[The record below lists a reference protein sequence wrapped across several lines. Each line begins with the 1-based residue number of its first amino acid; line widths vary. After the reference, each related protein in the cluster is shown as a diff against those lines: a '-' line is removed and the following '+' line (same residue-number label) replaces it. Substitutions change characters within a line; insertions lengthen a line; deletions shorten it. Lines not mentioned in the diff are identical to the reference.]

1 MANPHTNKQVELS
14 TIRLNMKEFIEK
26 IKADPRYQRN
36 IEYGEPRSGHPEGK
50 VKFHIADLEANLELL
65 RERGIGEEDYW
76 KLKFMIHVHDSF
88 KAEAEKHSPTQHP
101 HNHASLAKEYAS
113 QFTDDADLLNMLQYH
128 DENYKLWT
136 EYSNTGKYNEESFQN
151 LLGAIKNWD
160 LFLLFIIID
169 GCTRGK
175 DYQKLGWF
183 INEVKKYKETIVTA
197 SWVLP
202 PSE

>member
-1 MANPHTNKQVELS
+1 MDGSGYNQA
-14 TIRLNMKEFIEK
+14 NMKDILEK

-65 RERGIGEEDYW
+65 RKKGIGEDDYW

-88 KAEAEKHSPTQHP
+88 KAEAEKHSPTLHP
-101 HNHASLAKEYAS
+101 RNHASLAKEYAS
-113 QFTDDADLLNMLQYH
+113 QFIDDADLLNMIQYH
-128 DENYKLWT
+128 DENYKLWK
-136 EYSNTGKYNEESFQN
+136 EYSQTGQYEAERFQN
-151 LLGAIKNWD
+151 LLTTIKNLD

-169 GCTRGK
+169 GCTKGK
-175 DYQKLGWF
+175 DYSKLGWF
-183 INEVKKYKETIVTA
+183 INEIKKYRETIVDS

-202 PSE
+202 PTNDEIV